1 MNRGFKIT
9 ALLVVLCIV
18 SLIFVACGKKS
29 DGDTSGNASNG
40 HVSRD
45 GSGGGV
51 VSEAVSMG
59 GEVVSKV
66 GDAISE
72 FVSDILPDKTSED
85 ASYNSSETPSVSETT
100 SDIFNNSD
108 ENISFVSAGEAKG
121 L

>member
-29 DGDTSGNASNG
+29 DGDTSGNAQNG
-40 HVSRD
+40 NISRD
-45 GSGGGV
+45 GSDGGA
-51 VSEAVSMG
+51 VSEALSIG

-72 FVSDILPDKTSED
+72 VVSDILPDRTSED
-85 ASYNSSETPSVSETT
+85 ASEFSSETASDVT
-100 SDIFNNSD
+100 SDSSLSSD
-108 ENISFVSAGEAKG
+108 ENVSFVSSGEAKG

>member
-29 DGDTSGNASNG
+29 DGDTAGNASNG
-40 HVSRD
+40 HISHD

-72 FVSDILPDKTSED
+72 FVSDILPDKTSEE
-85 ASYNSSETPSVSETT
+85 ASHNSLETPSEVT
-100 SDIFNNSD
+100 SDSSHNSD